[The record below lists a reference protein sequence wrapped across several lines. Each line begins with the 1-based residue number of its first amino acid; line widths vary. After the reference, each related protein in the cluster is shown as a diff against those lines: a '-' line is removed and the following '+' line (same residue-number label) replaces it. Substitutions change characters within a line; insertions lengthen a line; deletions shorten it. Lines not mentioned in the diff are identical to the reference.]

1 MSFISEYKRGVAVFF
16 VSILIFAAGCTT
28 PDVGPFVEASE
39 TLSKAIRDGGKAA
52 AEVYTSVPYKNRDT
66 NIIIDPED
74 SEHPGKK
81 IREAWDKRVIAMEGL
96 VRYANSL
103 QAVVGAGMSSR
114 KNAEKFAKSVGELV
128 SYVPT
133 VTAGEAEVV
142 SLTTLITDTA
152 INIKT
157 YRDLSKAVEKA
168 HPIFVHMAPLIKADL
183 EDLDSVFRASA
194 NVAEVLLD
202 AEYEEGNVHYYA
214 LKSQIKT
221 ERAGA
226 EDPISDASVTR
237 LNELYSVFTPVEKEY
252 KEYER
257 KLGEL
262 ISKRVQVESLLREA
276 SDTITSW
283 VEAHGDLKRA
293 LKDKKN
299 VDVGLLIVRTQEI
312 RDAVEKLRKP

>member
-16 VSILIFAAGCTT
+16 VSIMIFVAGCTT

-39 TLSKAIRDGGKAA
+39 TLSKAVRDGGKAA
-52 AEVYTSVPYKNRDT
+52 AEVYTSVPYKDRKT
-66 NIIIDPED
+66 NLIIDPED
-74 SEHPGKK
+74 SNYPGNK
-81 IREAWDKRVIAMEGL
+81 IREEWDKRVIAMEGL

-103 QAVVGAGMSSR
+103 QAIVGAGMSSR
-114 KNAEKFAKSVGELV
+114 KNAEKFAKSVGGLV
-128 SYVPT
+128 SYVPN
-133 VTAGEAEVV
+133 VTAGAAEVE
-142 SLTTLITDTA
+142 SLTTLIIDTA

-168 HPIFVHMAPLIKADL
+168 HPIFVHMAPLIIADL
-183 EDLDSVFRASA
+183 NDLYSVFRASA
-194 NVAEVLLD
+194 DAAEVLLD
-202 AEYEEGNVHYYA
+202 AEYEEGNMHYYA

-226 EDPISDASVTR
+226 EDPILDAGVTK
-237 LNELYSVFTPVEKEY
+237 LNGLYSVFTPVEKEY

-262 ISKRVQVESLLREA
+262 MSKRVQVESLLREA

-299 VDVGLLIVRTQEI
+299 LDVGLLIVRTQEI
-312 RDAVEKLRKP
+312 RDAVEKLRNP